1 MVGLLALSAVCGRD
15 QLVFSDLRARTLAL
29 TQMRELL
36 AARCSCDSSRCR
48 CGSSWKRV
56 GFASSAC
63 PRLELDVLC
72 PQHAVIST
80 WVAGQPISS
89 CLRRVKFQIPR
100 LLCCVPFKNGFLQDR
115 LPAWGG
121 ARFAPRQ
128 LSLAQDVVL
137 GALGCDQPCIGL
149 CYRSQAPLVS
159 GCFLILP
166 RLVRTPSA
174 TTAPRGAGRIT

>member
-1 MVGLLALSAVCGRD
+1 MVGLLALSAVCARD
-15 QLVFSDLRARTLAL
+15 QLICSELRAR

-36 AARCSCDSSRCR
+36 AARCSCGSSRCR

-72 PQHAVIST
+72 PQHAVISI
-80 WVAGQPISS
+80 WIAGEPISS
-89 CLRRVKFQIPR
+89 CLRRLEVQIPR
-100 LLCCVPFKNGFLQDR
+100 SLCCVPFKTGFLQDH

-121 ARFAPRQ
+121 AHFAPRQ
-128 LSLAQDVVL
+128 LPLAPNVVL
-137 GALGCDQPCIGL
+137 GDQPRIGL

-159 GCFLILP
+159 GFVLILP
-166 RLVRTPSA
+166 RLSELLQQRL
-174 TTAPRGAGRIT
+174 PREGQGA